1 MECMQQRGK
10 HRKKNDDRLAK
21 QFLIIL
27 LAIICLVQILML
39 NDNVRFRLSIVD
51 QMEGQQIEFNKK

>member
-1 MECMQQRGK
+1 MQQRGK
-10 HRKKNDDRLAK
+10 YRKKNDDRLAK

-39 NDNVRFRLSIVD
+39 NDNVRFKLSIVD